1 MTGDLLLK
9 LIWHDRKR
17 ILITITSSL
26 FVIILGFYYPSIL
39 DFIKDTKNDIFKIKV
54 FGEFTQTMNLQK
66 NKMYLILAA
75 PSIHDKYYKNYFNE
89 IVNFQVEYAKKIIQH
104 NTDNIRILVDSD
116 TKNYYEERLPS
127 ETLITEEMYDI
138 WIRDF
143 ATINPENPVQFIYTN
158 ASMSKIDSIKTQEKF
173 LNFAKKYSIK
183 IEKISYIID
192 GGNIVDN
199 YDGKIITTTRFLEDN
214 SLQYNEGKKILK
226 ELLKANEV
234 AIIEPDDDILAHAD
248 GMVAWIDKNV
258 LAVNDYSKL
267 DSEFHSIVINELQNS
282 FPNTK
287 IVTVPVSFDK
297 KDEIDQTKGIG
308 SACGINLNL
317 VSTYTTLYVPVFGND
332 YENQALEIIKNN
344 TSKEIIK
351 IDAKNICIFGGS
363 VRCTTWQIT
372 EINAEEF

>member
-363 VRCTTWQIT
+363 VRCTTWQIS

>member
-1 MTGDLLLK
+1 MC
-9 LIWHDRKR
+9 
-17 ILITITSSL
+17 
-26 FVIILGFYYPSIL
+26 
-39 DFIKDTKNDIFKIKV
+39 
-54 FGEFTQTMNLQK
+54 
-66 NKMYLILAA
+66 
-75 PSIHDKYYKNYFNE
+75 
-89 IVNFQVEYAKKIIQH
+89 KKIIQH
-104 NTDNIRILVDSD
+104 NTDNICILVDSD
-116 TKNYYEERLPS
+116 TKNYYEKRLPS

-183 IEKISYIID
+183 MEKISYIID

-282 FPNTK
+282 FPNKK

-297 KDEIDQTKGIG
+297 KDGIDKTKGIG

-363 VRCTTWQIT
+363 VRCTTWQIS